1 MNKYYLNIPQF
12 IFRTILFIII
22 EVVKFKF
29 GQGLF
34 RSFHYLVFFIFFLFS
49 ASIETNRNNVIKHI
63 FFSIFIIIDITEAF
77 SWYFMISAINYQ
89 AIHAIDFDYI
99 TNDHKEFGIVIIF
112 ALIFVF
118 VFNFLPFYVKKI
130 EINRIFNIS
139 KHFSIILLFTFILS
153 IIHDFNGDRKALKSS
168 NNMKYNEYLK
178 QSLMDKIKVAPHVI
192 EYDYKAL
199 KNLILIQ
206 LESVPNEI
214 IKEKVTPNLYSLTKK
229 YEYVAP
235 IYNEPYTSWTTGG
248 VVVSQCGIPQILPV
262 IDWKIRQ
269 KTEVKY
275 LTNIKCIPDILGSF
289 GYKKL
294 FGLTGTES
302 VMGFEQ
308 WRVDKG
314 YLKINQSKNDFQLFS
329 YFTKEFLTQ
338 MDKDVR
344 KNGDFANSN
353 QTNPSRYLVYIRP
366 EDTHLPYFV
375 PKWCK
380 LDGKFEKYDDC
391 FHCLDYAIGMFIKKF
406 LDLKMYEHTL
416 LVVYPDHAPF
426 GAKIERKY
434 KQMFIIFPG
443 LDKIDLKYRINEE
456 ITYYDFAPT
465 ILDLIG
471 IKKYVPEFT
480 FGRSIYK
487 FDNQK
492 YESQYSQ
499 IRHHKPD
506 ENDLI
511 VIDNFL
517 NYGVKKNTTK
527 KTKFKCYIGIT
538 NKYYFSP
545 TPCDTTFQ

>member
-1 MNKYYLNIPQF
+1 MKHIFTDKYYLNISQF
-12 IFRTILFIII
+12 IFRIALFVII
-22 EVVKFKF
+22 ENVKFKY

-34 RSFHYLVFFIFFLFS
+34 RSFHYLTFFIIFLFS
-49 ASIETNRNNVIKHI
+49 TSIEKNRINIKKNI
-63 FFSIFIIIDITEAF
+63 FFSILIIIDIAETF

-89 AIHAIDFDYI
+89 AIHAIDFEYI

-112 ALIFVF
+112 AFIFVF
-118 VFNFLPFYVKKI
+118 LFNFLPFYRKKI
-130 EINRIFNIS
+130 EISRIFNIS

-153 IIHDFNGDRKALKSS
+153 IIHDFNGNRKALKSN
-168 NNMKYNEYLK
+168 NNMKYAEYLK
-178 QSLMDKIKVAPHVI
+178 QSLLDKINTAPHVI
-192 EYDYKAL
+192 QYDHKAL

-206 LESVPNEI
+206 LESVPNEA
-214 IKEKVTPNLYSLTKK
+214 IKEKVTPNLYSLTQK

-248 VVVSQCGIPQILPV
+248 VVVTQCGIPQILPV

-314 YLKINQSKNDFQLFS
+314 YIKINQSKNDFQLFQ
-329 YFTKEFLTQ
+329 YFSKEFLAQ

-344 KNGDFANSN
+344 KNNKTNS
-353 QTNPSRYLVYIRP
+353 SRYLVYIRP

-375 PKWCK
+375 PDWCK
-380 LDGKFEKYDDC
+380 LDENKFKKYDGC
-391 FHCLDYAIGMFIKKF
+391 FHCLDIAIGHFIKKF
-406 LDLKMYEHTL
+406 LQLKMYEHTL
-416 LVVYPDHAPF
+416 LVIYPDHAPF
-426 GAKIERKY
+426 GANIEKKY
-434 KQMFIIFPG
+434 KQMFILFPG
-443 LDKIDLKYRINEE
+443 LEKIDSKYRINEE

-480 FGRSIYK
+480 FGRSIYN

-506 ENDLI
+506 ENDLV

-517 NYGVKKNTTK
+517 NYGVKKNLTK
-527 KTKFKCYIGIT
+527 KIKFKCYIGIT